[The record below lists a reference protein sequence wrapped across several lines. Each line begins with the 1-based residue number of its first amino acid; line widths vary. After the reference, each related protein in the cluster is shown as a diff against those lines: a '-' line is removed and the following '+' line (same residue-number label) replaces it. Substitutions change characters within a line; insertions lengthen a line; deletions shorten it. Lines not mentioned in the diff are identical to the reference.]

1 VSTESD
7 DQSEIGRT
15 EAFARNLGRPVAKR
29 VVKRSL
35 KLTGVPEGVAEGL
48 VAGSEA
54 AFDAFQSGQ
63 TVRDAASSGLSSGI
77 EGATSGNSISSRVI
91 RAATDR
97 PEVQSAISRVTAPS
111 GASTE
116 NEPVIIECQGCGHE
130 FMSSVSQCE
139 MCERP
144 VVATGTW
151 GVDHNFSLTVGN
163 VNVNFGNITKRL
175 SQRKGPVQ

>member
-1 VSTESD
+1 
-7 DQSEIGRT
+7 
-15 EAFARNLGRPVAKR
+15 
-29 VVKRSL
+29 VKGSL

-48 VAGSEA
+48 VTGSEA

-63 TVRDAASSGLSSGI
+63 TVRDAATSGLSSGI
-77 EGATSGNSISSRVI
+77 EGEAAGKSLSSRVI
-91 RAATDR
+91 RAATER
-97 PEVQSAISRVTAPS
+97 PEVQSAINRVTAPS
-111 GASTE
+111 GASAE
-116 NEPVIIECQGCGHE
+116 NEPVIIECQGCGHK
-130 FMSSVSQCE
+130 FMNSATQCE

-144 VVATGTW
+144 VVATGPG